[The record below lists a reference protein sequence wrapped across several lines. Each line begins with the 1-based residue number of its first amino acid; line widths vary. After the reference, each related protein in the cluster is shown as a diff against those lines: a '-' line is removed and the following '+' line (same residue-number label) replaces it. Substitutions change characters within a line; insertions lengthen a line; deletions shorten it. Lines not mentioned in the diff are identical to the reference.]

1 VYKRVLLKV
10 SGEVLGGGKAGLD
23 YEAVSAISR
32 QISEA
37 RDTGADIG
45 VVVGGGNIT
54 RGVDA
59 STYGV
64 ERTTADHM
72 GMLATVINS
81 LALRSILEESFQKEA
96 RVLSAVSVH
105 SVAEDFVRGR
115 AVRHLEKGRIVI
127 FAGGTGNPYFSTD
140 TAAVLRAVEIH
151 ADIMIKATKVD
162 GVYDKDPMKFDDAV
176 KYDAL
181 SYMDVL
187 NSRLKV
193 LDSTAV
199 SLCMDNKL
207 PVRVMNIFT
216 EGHVK
221 KAVLGENIGTL
232 IS

>member
-1 VYKRVLLKV
+1 MYKRVLLKV

-23 YEAVSAISR
+23 YEAVSAIAR

-37 RDTGADIG
+37 RDTGSDIG
-45 VVVGGGNIT
+45 VVVGGGNII

-81 LALRSILEESFQKEA
+81 LALRSILEENFKKEA

-105 SVAEDFVRGR
+105 AVAEDFVRGR

-176 KYDAL
+176 KHDAL
-181 SYMDVL
+181 TYMDVL

>member
-1 VYKRVLLKV
+1 MYKRVLLKI
-10 SGEVLGGGKAGLD
+10 SGEVLGGGRAGLD
-23 YEAVSAISR
+23 YEAVSAIAN

-37 RDTGADIG
+37 RETGADIG
-45 VVVGGGNIT
+45 VVVGGGNII

-81 LALRSILEESFQKEA
+81 LALRSILEESFHKEA

-105 SVAEDFVRGR
+105 AVAEDFVRGR
-115 AVRHLEKGRIVI
+115 AVRHLEKGRVVI

-162 GVYDKDPMKFDDAV
+162 GVYDKDPMKHDNAV

-216 EGHVK
+216 EGHVRK
-221 KAVLGENIGTL
+221 SVLGENIGTL